1 MKGSKLGLL
10 AASAVANL
18 IGTAAFADDVDAG
31 KMGGGIKRDEK
42 ACYHPYCGD
51 SVKGHESKCAGSRVD
66 ELKDQAA
73 CENAGGAW
81 TTPAAAKKFK
91 M

>member
-1 MKGSKLGLL
+1 MKASKLGLL

-18 IGTAAFADDVDAG
+18 IGTAAFADDMDGG
-31 KMGGGIKRDEK
+31 KMDRDTKGNEK

-51 SVKGHESKCAGSRVD
+51 SVKGHQSKCAGSRVD
-66 ELKDQAA
+66 DLKDQAA
-73 CENAGGAW
+73 CERAGGAW
-81 TTPAAAKKFK
+81 ATPAAAKKFK